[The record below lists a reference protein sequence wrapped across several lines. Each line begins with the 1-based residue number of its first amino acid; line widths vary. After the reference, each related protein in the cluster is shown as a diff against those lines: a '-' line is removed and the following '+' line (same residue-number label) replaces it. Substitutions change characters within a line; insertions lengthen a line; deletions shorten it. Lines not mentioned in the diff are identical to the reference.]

1 MLKIL
6 TMMVMVVVFK
16 DIDYGDGDGYEILFF
31 LTDNIHFPPN
41 RPLLKWSNHGLRNKR
56 KIKHEWEGCIC
67 VHSLSQNDGGEE
79 TNS

>member
-31 LTDNIHFPPN
+31 
-41 RPLLKWSNHGLRNKR
+41 
-56 KIKHEWEGCIC
+56 
-67 VHSLSQNDGGEE
+67 
-79 TNS
+79 